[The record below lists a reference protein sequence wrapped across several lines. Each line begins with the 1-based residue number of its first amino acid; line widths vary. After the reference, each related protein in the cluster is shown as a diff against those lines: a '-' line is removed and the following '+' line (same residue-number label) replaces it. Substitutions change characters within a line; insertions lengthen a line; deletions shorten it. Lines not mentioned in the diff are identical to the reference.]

1 MWDAQM
7 RTAPTLTPPSILV
20 SPPAADIESVLAHTR
35 QNGHALH
42 RLPIRHEWQF
52 AFVSTLLARDHSALA
67 KLQWQLDLAFAAL
80 ACPPAHADALV
91 HRPRLAARLAHQ
103 TAHAVVHLL
112 RRAWKPSTPAEFA
125 YSPPSF
131 RESSATREPLAPG
144 ALGAAHTAWA
154 QHLSGVLG
162 AEMVDKIAAHIIQ
175 ALWYMATQDRQ
186 RTFARPAILAHFCAA
201 CIAQLD
207 QWEYQEARGGSRL
220 LPHRRTHHAARTAP
234 VTTPTALRNALED
247 QLRARFDEARDAIA
261 RAARTTHTLQVPT
274 ASPERGRA
282 LAAQPKHPALRDA
295 ALVDAAR
302 FLGELC
308 CQQVMVD
315 TAVVVNWLDTLLLA
329 PRAWVHVPLCELEAA
344 CALLLLVAPHW
355 DAAWLLDGS
364 PVRQCSLT
372 ADASQSTEAS
382 GLSEVMT
389 RCVHRLE
396 ELVQSTLVPDVTKE
410 WVNVRNVAK
419 LTCGAYCAWG
429 DADIPRP
436 TGPTGT
442 EIIHDTIL
450 PPNAVPPTLVVG
462 P

>member
-1 MWDAQM
+1 MVHGDAVGS
-7 RTAPTLTPPSILV
+7 RT
-20 SPPAADIESVLAHTR
+20 D
-35 QNGHALH
+35 
-42 RLPIRHEWQF
+42 
-52 AFVSTLLARDHSALA
+52 
-67 KLQWQLDLAFAAL
+67 
-80 ACPPAHADALV
+80 
-91 HRPRLAARLAHQ
+91 
-103 TAHAVVHLL
+103 
-112 RRAWKPSTPAEFA
+112 RR
-125 YSPPSF
+125 
-131 RESSATREPLAPG
+131 
-144 ALGAAHTAWA
+144 
-154 QHLSGVLG
+154 
-162 AEMVDKIAAHIIQ
+162 
-175 ALWYMATQDRQ
+175 DRQ

-207 QWEYQEARGGSRL
+207 QWEYQEARGGTRL
-220 LPHRRTHHAARTAP
+220 LPHRRTPHAARTAP

-247 QLRARFDEARDAIA
+247 QLRARFDETRDAIA
-261 RAARTTHTLQVPT
+261 RATRTTHTLQVPT

-282 LAAQPKHPALRDA
+282 LTAQPKRPALRDA

-315 TAVVVNWLDTLLLA
+315 TELVVNWLDTLLLA

-364 PVRQCSLT
+364 PVRQCSLA

-382 GLSEVMT
+382 GLSETMT

-396 ELVQSTLVPDVTKE
+396 EMVQSTLVPDVTKE
-410 WVNVRNVAK
+410 WVNVRNVTK

-442 EIIHDTIL
+442 KTIHDTIL

-462 P
+462 PQTLVARASSSTYMYSIGYIR